1 MRIKTNFYNA
11 ECLSL
16 QNIQLVIDLCL
27 SDPVRVSGRRES
39 SELRVLAL
47 AGPHHVWSRQQRL
60 RVRHQEQ
67 NYPDDVCSLRSETNV
82 QKRGGSSNQNKRS
95 SKGESNLLFSLATV
109 WQLPQVLKI
118 VKHFK
123 VDSGFLL
130 KFIANHGHI
139 SNLQNSPDFIIYQS
153 FHFFEENLVSTSNL
167 ARLLKLSR
175 A

>member
-1 MRIKTNFYNA
+1 MIFVSQILYESLGGERAPSYVSWLSLALIMCGPVSNGFVYGIKSKTIQMTFVHFARKQMYKNEVGLPMRIKDPQRGSQTFF
-11 ECLSL
+11 SPWL
-16 QNIQLVIDLCL
+16 Q
-27 SDPVRVSGRRES
+27 SGNC
-39 SELRVLAL
+39 
-47 AGPHHVWSRQQRL
+47 Q
-60 RVRHQEQ
+60 
-67 NYPDDVCSLRSETNV
+67 
-82 QKRGGSSNQNKRS
+82 
-95 SKGESNLLFSLATV
+95 
-109 WQLPQVLKI
+109 QVLKI